1 MNKNSYIYL
10 WQYLC
15 VILSSLSIFLFWQNT
30 ILISLILI
38 VFSILINLKSKSHE
52 IIFFIVISILAT
64 IIESFTISSG
74 AWKYSNQHIL
84 NFSIW
89 LPMYWG
95 MGGIAMKNTYLIIKN
110 FFK

>member
-1 MNKNSYIYL
+1 MNKINLIYL

-15 VILSSLSIFLFWQNT
+15 VILSSLSIYLFWQNT

-38 VFSILINLKSKSHE
+38 IFSILINLKSKSHE
-52 IIFFIVISILAT
+52 IIFFIIISILAT

-74 AWKYSNQHIL
+74 AWTYSNQHYF

-89 LPMYWG
+89 LPLYWG
-95 MGGIAMKNTYLIIKN
+95 MGGIAMKNTYFII
-110 FFK
+110 